1 MKWLLQYTHCKWKVR
16 WWPHSTQPVEK
27 QVLLVI
33 MPCLQRPSVMTYDT
47 LCNLIHSPRHCIVKI
62 LTHVSDVMGQLW
74 SIESQIIL
82 PSQEVVFAA
91 WFAKLWAMASCKRWS
106 ARERWAD
113 LPQTPR
119 RGNSLVKQQEH
130 LLTAWWHFFLIFSTS
145 TGSAMKAF
153 NLSALNHSVM
163 CLFPSHLNE
172 PKLFVEKRDANA
184 SAVADCICI
193 CHGFQEC

>member
-1 MKWLLQYTHCKWKVR
+1 MLKLLPSGHHMPCADSQCPKSNKWTLSSHHEMASPIHTLQGKLR
-16 WWPHSTQPVEK
+16 WWLHSTQPVEK

-47 LCNLIHSPRHCIVKI
+47 LCNLMHSPRHCIVKI

-74 SIESQIIL
+74 SIESQLIL

-119 RGNSLVKQQEH
+119 RGNYIDRIQQLYSL
-130 LLTAWWHFFLIFSTS
+130 
-145 TGSAMKAF
+145 
-153 NLSALNHSVM
+153 
-163 CLFPSHLNE
+163 
-172 PKLFVEKRDANA
+172 
-184 SAVADCICI
+184 
-193 CHGFQEC
+193 